1 MLRSVTLKPPERTM
15 HTTDDALPIG
25 EVARRSGVPATTL
38 RYYESIGILP
48 EVERRSGRRAYPP
61 SIIEVLAVVRAARQA
76 GLNLDA
82 VKLLVA
88 DGEGLPERRW
98 RQVGED
104 RIRAIDDAVAG
115 LERARRMVGLL
126 MACQCRTIVECGRRL
141 ASQPIAETECEL
153 CSNRKE
159 ISMELPIACTL
170 TAEELTDRRSLWRRV
185 DTEVASR
192 SRVDEGFRIAYAT
205 TPEVE
210 RLLPSLADAESR
222 CCSFASWRLAKEGEQ
237 LVLSVSGPAD
247 GIEVLCHEFGV
258 D

>member
-1 MLRSVTLKPPERTM
+1 MWLGPPHGGQPTQDAERAGRSIL
-15 HTTDDALPIG
+15 TDDALPIG

-61 SIIEVLAVVRAARQA
+61 SILEVLAVVRAARQA

-98 RQVGED
+98 REVGED

-153 CSNRKE
+153 CRTDSEEGVPDR
-159 ISMELPIACTL
+159 AVT
-170 TAEELTDRRSLWRRV
+170 TAPRGQGT
-185 DTEVASR
+185 
-192 SRVDEGFRIAYAT
+192 
-205 TPEVE
+205 
-210 RLLPSLADAESR
+210 
-222 CCSFASWRLAKEGEQ
+222 
-237 LVLSVSGPAD
+237 
-247 GIEVLCHEFGV
+247 
-258 D
+258 